1 MRTCL
6 VENCGRV
13 HLAKGYCQMHYLRM
27 YKNGSLSKKEG
38 HVRKDG
44 YKYFAKF
51 KKLEHVM
58 IAEKVLGKPLPKKAV
73 VHHVDENPLNNV
85 PTNLVVCPDQRYHI
99 LLHVRMRAMAACG
112 NPDWRPCSRCT
123 DYDDTNHMKLRG
135 RQYHH
140 AACEVEYQRVWC
152 LENKDHLT
160 AYKRDWYIK
169 NKVSKA

>member
-1 MRTCL
+1 MRICS
-6 VENCGRV
+6 VERCERV

-38 HVRKDG
+38 HVRKNG

-58 IAEKVLGKPLPKKAV
+58 IAENALGKSLPKRAV
-73 VHHVDENPLNNV
+73 VHHVDENPLNNS
-85 PTNLVVCPDQRYHI
+85 PTNLVVCQDQRYHI
-99 LLHVRMRAMAACG
+99 LLHVRMRAIAACG

-123 DYDDTNHMKLRG
+123 KYDDIANMKPRG

-140 AACEVEYQRVWC
+140 AICEKEYQR
-152 LENKDHLT
+152 EYISKNKDHLV
-160 AYKRDWYIK
+160 AYKHNWYIE
-169 NKVSKA
+169 NKG